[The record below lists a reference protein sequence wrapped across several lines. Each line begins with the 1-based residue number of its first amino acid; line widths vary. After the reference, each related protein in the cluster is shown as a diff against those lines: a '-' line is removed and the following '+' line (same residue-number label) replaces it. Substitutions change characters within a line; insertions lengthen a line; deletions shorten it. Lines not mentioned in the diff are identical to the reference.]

1 MVPFE
6 ALLCRAPQGEGL
18 DLISATDSDIL
29 ERMISRRSFIAGV
42 SAVGVSPRLVLA
54 QDAAGSPVL
63 LAEKAE
69 MQLVQG
75 GTKTPVW
82 RFMKDA
88 PIAVLRAK
96 QGQPFK
102 LQFSNKLESE
112 IALHWFGIRGPEAM
126 MTVFANPDDAAPTE
140 IEFTPPDAGTFWFG
154 PLIHASQQR
163 DMGLYGMLIV
173 EEATP
178 QNFNDV
184 PMIFDDWQIAGN
196 GAMNQGFGNLQDAIG
211 QGRMGNWFTLNGV
224 FKAEIEIDR
233 SKPARLRLLNACNVR
248 VMNILFKNAEL
259 YVVAYDGQPVPLK
272 PLGQEA
278 LKLAPGQRAD
288 LLLPDFK
295 TQITVSLDL
304 SEDVS
309 VVGVLSSKGSK
320 NGVELPDN
328 FILPA
333 NPLPIPGD
341 LVAAKAFTILI
352 EGGAKGGLKSAIVG
366 DERLELRT
374 LLEKGLA
381 WALNGVA
388 GPGGPALFNV
398 VVGETVVLTL
408 ENNTSFP
415 QPLHIHGHVWQMI
428 EADGQVLESEPWRDT
443 TIVPG
448 LSKVKMAFVADNLG
462 LWAIQSLI
470 AERVD
475 SGLLG
480 AFTVAALTP

>member
-1 MVPFE
+1 
-6 ALLCRAPQGEGL
+6 
-18 DLISATDSDIL
+18 
-29 ERMISRRSFIAGV
+29 MISRRSFMAGV
-42 SAVGVSPRLVLA
+42 SAAVVAPRLVLG
-54 QDAAGSPVL
+54 QDAAGTSILV
-63 LAEKAE
+63 AEKAE
-69 MQLVQG
+69 MQLVKG
-75 GTKTPVW
+75 GGKTPVW

-88 PIAVLRAK
+88 SIAVLRAK

-102 LQFSNKLESE
+102 LQFSNKLEGE

-173 EEATP
+173 EEAIP

-184 PMIFDDWQIAGN
+184 PMIFDDWKIADN
-196 GAMNQGFGNLQDAIG
+196 GAMSQGFGNLQDAIG
-211 QGRMGNWFTLNGV
+211 QGRMGNWFTLNGA
-224 FKAEIEIDR
+224 FKSHIKIDR
-233 SKPARLRLLNACNVR
+233 AKPARLRLLNAANMR
-248 VMNILFKNAEL
+248 TMNILFKDAEL
-259 YVVAYDGQPVPLK
+259 YVMAQDGQPVPLK
-272 PLGQEA
+272 PVGQET
-278 LKLAPGQRAD
+278 LKLAPGQRVD
-288 LLLPDFK
+288 LLLADIK
-295 TQITVSLDL
+295 SQITISLDL
-304 SEDVS
+304 SEDVAE
-309 VVGVLSSKGSK
+309 VGFLDPVGT
-320 NGVELPDN
+320 NGGIELPDN
-328 FILPA
+328 FILPP
-333 NPLPIPGD
+333 NPLPPLGD
-341 LVAAKAFTILI
+341 LTAAKAVTILI

-381 WALNGVA
+381 WAMNGVA

-398 VVGETVVLTL
+398 VAGETVVLTL

-428 EADGQVLESEPWRDT
+428 EADGQTLENEPWRDT
-443 TIVPG
+443 AVVPG
-448 LSKVKMAFVADNLG
+448 LSKVKMALVADNVG

-480 AFTVAALTP
+480 AFTVAALQP

>member
-1 MVPFE
+1 
-6 ALLCRAPQGEGL
+6 
-18 DLISATDSDIL
+18 
-29 ERMISRRSFIAGV
+29 MISRRSFIAGV
-42 SAVGVSPRLVLA
+42 SAAIVGPRLVLA
-54 QDAAGSPVL
+54 QDSAGTLVL
-63 LAEKAE
+63 LAEKAQ

-75 GTKTPVW
+75 GGKTPVW
-82 RFMKDA
+82 RFMKEA

-126 MTVFANPDDAAPTE
+126 MTVFANPDDATPTA

-184 PMIFDDWQIAGN
+184 PMIFDDWQIAEG
-196 GAMNQGFGNLQDAIG
+196 GVMSQGFGNLQDAIG
-211 QGRMGNWFTLNGV
+211 QGRMGNWFTLNGA
-224 FKAEIEIDR
+224 FKSHIKIDR
-233 SKPARLRLLNACNVR
+233 AKPARLRLLNAANVR
-248 VMNILFKNAEL
+248 SMNVLFKDAEL
-259 YVVAYDGQPVPLK
+259 YVMALDGQPVPLK

-288 LLLPDFK
+288 LLLADIK
-295 TQITVSLDL
+295 SQITVSLDL
-304 SEDVS
+304 AEDVAE
-309 VVGVLSSKGSK
+309 VGFLDPIGSIS
-320 NGVELPDN
+320 GIELPDN

-333 NPLPIPGD
+333 NLLPVLGD
-341 LVAAKAFTILI
+341 LATAKVFTILI

-366 DERLELRT
+366 DERLEMRA

-398 VVGETVVLTL
+398 AAGDTVVLTL

-415 QPLHIHGHVWQMI
+415 QPMHIHGHVWQMI
-428 EADGQVLESEPWRDT
+428 EADGQALESEPWRDT
-443 TIVPG
+443 VVVPG
-448 LSKVKMAFVADNLG
+448 LSKVKMAFLADNVG

-480 AFTVAALTP
+480 AFTVAVPQP

>member
-1 MVPFE
+1 
-6 ALLCRAPQGEGL
+6 
-18 DLISATDSDIL
+18 
-29 ERMISRRSFIAGV
+29 MISRRSFIAGV
-42 SAVGVSPRLVLA
+42 SAGAAAPRLLLA
-54 QDAAGSPVL
+54 QTADGTPLL
-63 LAEKAE
+63 LAEKAA
-69 MQLVQG
+69 MQLVKG
-75 GTKTPVW
+75 GEKTPVW
-82 RFMKDA
+82 RFMKEA
-88 PIAVLRAK
+88 PIAVLRAR
-96 QGQPFK
+96 QGQPFR
-102 LQFSNKLESE
+102 LQFSNNLDSE

-173 EEATP
+173 EEANA

-184 PMIFDDWQIAGN
+184 PLIFDDWQIGEN
-196 GAMNQGFGNLQDAIG
+196 GVMQQGFGNLQDAIG
-211 QGRMGNWFTLNGV
+211 QGRMGNWFTLNGA
-224 FKAEIEIDR
+224 FKSHIKIDR
-233 SKPARLRLLNACNVR
+233 SKPSRLRVLNAANVR
-248 VMNILFKNAEL
+248 TMNILFKEAEL
-259 YVVAYDGQPVPLK
+259 YVMALDGQPVPLK

-288 LLLPDFK
+288 LLLADIK
-295 TQITVSLDL
+295 SQITVSLDL
-304 SEDVS
+304 SEDVAE
-309 VVGVLSSKGSK
+309 VGFLDPAGSAS
-320 NGVELPDN
+320 GIELPDN
-328 FILPA
+328 FILPP
-333 NPLPIPGD
+333 NPLPELGD
-341 LVAAKAFTILI
+341 LAAAKSFTILI

-366 DERLELRT
+366 DERLELRI

-398 VVGETVVLTL
+398 VAKETVVLTL
-408 ENNTSFP
+408 DNNTSFP

-428 EADGQVLESEPWRDT
+428 EVDGQALENEPWRDT
-443 TIVPG
+443 VVVPG
-448 LSKVKMAFVADNLG
+448 LSKVKMALVADNVG

-480 AFTVAALTP
+480 SFTVAAPSP

>member
-1 MVPFE
+1 MV
-6 ALLCRAPQGEGL
+6 
-18 DLISATDSDIL
+18 
-29 ERMISRRSFIAGV
+29 SRRSFIVGV
-42 SAVGVSPRLVLA
+42 SAAVVGPRLVLA
-54 QDAAGSPVL
+54 QDAVGVPL
-63 LAEKAE
+63 LIAEKAA

-75 GTKTPVW
+75 GGKTPVW
-82 RFMKDA
+82 RFMKEA

-102 LQFSNKLESE
+102 LQFSIKLDGE

-126 MTVFANPDDAAPTE
+126 MTVFANPDDAAPTT

-173 EEATP
+173 DEVTP
-178 QNFNDV
+178 QNFNDI
-184 PMIFDDWQIAGN
+184 PMIFDDWQIGDT
-196 GAMNQGFGNLQDAIG
+196 GVMSQGFGNLQDAIG
-211 QGRMGNWFTLNGV
+211 QGRMGNWFTLNGA
-224 FKAEIEIDR
+224 FKSHLKIDR
-233 SKPARLRLLNACNVR
+233 SKPARLRLLNAANVR
-248 VMNILFKNAEL
+248 SMNILFKEAEL
-259 YVVAYDGQPVPLK
+259 YVMALDGQPVPLK
-272 PLGQEA
+272 PLGQDA

-288 LLLPDFK
+288 LLLADIK
-295 TQITVSLDL
+295 SQITVSLDL
-304 SEDVS
+304 SEDVAE
-309 VVGVLSSKGSK
+309 VGFLDPDGISG
-320 NGVELPDN
+320 GIELPDN

-333 NPLPIPGD
+333 NPLPALGD
-341 LVAAKAFTILI
+341 LAAAKAFTILI

-366 DERLELRT
+366 TERLEMRA

-398 VVGETVVLTL
+398 VAGETVVLTL
-408 ENNTSFP
+408 DNNTSFP
-415 QPLHIHGHVWQMI
+415 QALHIHGHVWQMI
-428 EADGQVLESEPWRDT
+428 EADGQALESEPWRDT
-443 TIVPG
+443 AIVPG
-448 LSKVKMAFVADNLG
+448 LSKVKMAFVADNVG

-480 AFTVAALTP
+480 SFTVAALQP

>member
-1 MVPFE
+1 MV
-6 ALLCRAPQGEGL
+6 
-18 DLISATDSDIL
+18 
-29 ERMISRRSFIAGV
+29 SRRSFIAGV
-42 SAVGVSPRLVLA
+42 SAAVVAPRLVLA
-54 QDAAGSPVL
+54 QDAVGTLMLV
-63 LAEKAE
+63 AEPAE

-75 GTKTPVW
+75 GGKTPVW
-82 RFMKDA
+82 RFLKDA

-102 LQFSNKLESE
+102 TQLLNKLTEE

-154 PLIHASQQR
+154 PLVHASQQR

-184 PMIFDDWQIAGN
+184 PLIFDDWKIADG
-196 GAMNQGFGNLQDAIG
+196 GAMEQGFGNLQDAIG
-211 QGRMGNWFTLNGV
+211 QGRTGNWFTLNGT
-224 FKAEIEIDR
+224 FKTHIKIDR
-233 SKPARLRLLNACNVR
+233 AKPARLRLLNAANVR
-248 VMNILFKNAEL
+248 SMNVLFKDAEL
-259 YVVAYDGQPVPLK
+259 YVMALDGQPVPLK
-272 PLGQEA
+272 PLGLDA

-288 LLLPDFK
+288 LLLAEIK
-295 TQITVSLDL
+295 SQITISLDL
-304 SEDVS
+304 SEDVAE
-309 VVGVLSSKGSK
+309 VGFLDPFGSAS
-320 NGVELPDN
+320 GIELPDN

-333 NPLPIPGD
+333 NPLPALGD
-341 LVAAKAFTILI
+341 LAAAKTFTILI

-366 DERLELRT
+366 EERLEMRA

-388 GPGGPALFNV
+388 GPGGPALFDV
-398 VVGETVVLTL
+398 MVGETVVLTL

-415 QPLHIHGHVWQMI
+415 QPMHLHGHVWQMI
-428 EADGQVLESEPWRDT
+428 EAEGQAIENEPWRDT
-443 TIVPG
+443 AVVPG
-448 LSKVKMAFVADNLG
+448 LSKVKLAFVADNVG
-462 LWAIQSLI
+462 LWAIQSLL

-480 AFTVAALTP
+480 AFTVAAPSP